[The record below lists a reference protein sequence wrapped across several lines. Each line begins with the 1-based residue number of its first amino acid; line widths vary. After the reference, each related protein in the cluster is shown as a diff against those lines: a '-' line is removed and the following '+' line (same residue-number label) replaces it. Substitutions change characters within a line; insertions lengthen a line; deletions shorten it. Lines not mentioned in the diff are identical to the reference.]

1 MIWAYVWMAI
11 VQCAFIAIFATS
23 NTLVQLIVPDALRGR
38 VMSIYTV
45 VFIGTSPIGSLMA
58 GLIAQRIGAPTTT
71 IIFAIISLIVALY
84 VCFRPGGLRSLKTH
98 DPTVRPDKAWE

>member
-1 MIWAYVWMAI
+1 MAI

-38 VMSIYTV
+38 VMSIYTL

-58 GLIAQRIGAPTTT
+58 GVIARNIGAPTTT
-71 IIFAIISLIVALY
+71 ICFAVVSLIVALI
-84 VCFRPGGLRSLKTH
+84 VCFRPGGLRSIKTH
-98 DPTVRPDKAWE
+98 DPALRPERALA